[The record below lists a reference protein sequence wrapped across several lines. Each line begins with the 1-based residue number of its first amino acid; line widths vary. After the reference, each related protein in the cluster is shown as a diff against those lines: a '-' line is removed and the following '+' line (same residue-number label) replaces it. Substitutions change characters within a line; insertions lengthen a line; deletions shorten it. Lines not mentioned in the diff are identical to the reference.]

1 MTTVTLTSFNP
12 FVSVQLPF
20 FPDRRSRNKIERKTQ
35 YSLGVEITLAG
46 LTIEKKAYFF
56 EVDGDGEKLA
66 RVCLPPSP
74 LCKID
79 HQISSINI
87 SVRAPFPYIHTAEME
102 GRY

>member
-1 MTTVTLTSFNP
+1 M
-12 FVSVQLPF
+12 
-20 FPDRRSRNKIERKTQ
+20 
-35 YSLGVEITLAG
+35 EITLAG
-46 LTIEKKAYFF
+46 LTIEAKKAYFF